1 MSRVLSTLDP
11 KRLWSIFE
19 DICKIPH
26 PSKKEEKIIEFAK
39 TFGEN
44 LGLETFVDHVGNVI
58 IRKPATPEMENRAG
72 IILQG
77 HLDMVPQKNNDTV
90 HDFEKDPI
98 TPIVDGDWVKAKGTT
113 LGADNGIGAA
123 AALAVLQDNSL
134 KHGPLEVLLTIDEE
148 TGMTGAFELKPGLLN
163 GRILI
168 NLDSEDEG
176 ELYIGCAGGVDT
188 LATFDYQEQVVPL
201 GHVAYKLEVK
211 GLKGGHSG
219 LDINL
224 GRGNANKILNRIL
237 WEASRNLGLELAA
250 IDGGSLRNA
259 IPREAMALVTILESN
274 TGELEKLVESCIA
287 TFAKELGEADPGLKI
302 ILSKANTP
310 ESIIEG
316 AVSKKLFDT
325 LYACPNG
332 AMRMISDMPEVVE
345 TSTNLAIVKSGR
357 GKIEVA
363 SLSRSSVDSAKYD
376 LANMLR
382 AVFELGGAKVKTYGS
397 YPGWKPNLNS
407 PILKTMSQV
416 YLDKYG
422 KVPAQKVIHAGLEC
436 GILAGAYPGL
446 DMISFGP
453 TIRNPHSPDE
463 KVNIK
468 TVKLFWDYLVETL
481 ENAPVEV
488 SIDN

>member
-1 MSRVLSTLDP
+1 MSRVLSNLEP
-11 KRLWSIFE
+11 KELWAIFE
-19 DICKIPH
+19 DICQIPH

-39 TFGEN
+39 NFGES
-44 LGLETFVDHVGNVI
+44 LGLQTIVDHVGNVI
-58 IRKPATPEMENRAG
+58 IRKPATPGMENRTG

-90 HDFEKDPI
+90 HDFKTDPI
-98 TPIVDGDWVKAKGTT
+98 TPIIDGEWVRANGTT

-123 AALAVLQDNSL
+123 AALAVLQDKTL

-163 GRILI
+163 GKILI

-188 LATFDYQEQVVPL
+188 LATFSYREQKVPS

-237 WEASRNLGLELAA
+237 WDAARNLGLELSL

-259 IPREAMALVTILESN
+259 IPRESSAVFAIPESN
-274 TGELEKLVESCIA
+274 SGDLEKLVASYQAIIS
-287 TFAKELGEADPGLKI
+287 KELGEADPGLKV
-302 ILSKANTP
+302 ILSKTDIP
-310 ESIIEG
+310 DYIIEREI
-316 AVSKKLFDT
+316 SKKLFDT

-345 TSTNLAIVKSGR
+345 TSTNLAIVKSGN

-363 SLSRSSVDSAKYD
+363 CLSRSSVDSAKDD

-382 AVFELGGAKVKTYGS
+382 AVFELAGAKVETSGS

-407 PILKTMSQV
+407 PILKTTSQV

-422 KVPAQKVIHAGLEC
+422 KVPEQKVIHAGLEC

-446 DMISFGP
+446 DMVSFGP

-468 TVKLFWDYLVETL
+468 TVKLFWDYLVATL
-481 ENAPVEV
+481 ENAPVE
-488 SIDN
+488 

>member
-1 MSRVLSTLDP
+1 MSKVLSNLEP
-11 KRLWSIFE
+11 QALWNIFE
-19 DICKIPH
+19 DICQIPH

-39 TFGEN
+39 NFGES
-44 LGLETFVDHVGNVI
+44 LGLETIVDHVGNVI
-58 IRKPATPEMENRAG
+58 IRKPATPGMENRAG

-123 AALAVLQDNSL
+123 AAMAVLQDKNL
-134 KHGPLEVLLTIDEE
+134 KHGPIEVLLTIDEE
-148 TGMTGAFELKPGLLN
+148 TGMTGAFELKPGLLK
-163 GRILI
+163 GQILV

-176 ELYIGCAGGVDT
+176 ELYIGCAGGIDT
-188 LATFDYQEQVVPL
+188 LATFNYQNQDVAADS
-201 GHVAYKLEVK
+201 VAYKLEVK

-219 LDINL
+219 LDIHL

-237 WEASRNLGLELAA
+237 WEASRELGLELAS

-259 IPREAMALVTILESN
+259 IPREAMAIVTVPGNNSDEF
-274 TGELEKLVESCIA
+274 EKLVSDLESA
-287 TFAKELGEADPGLKI
+287 MQKELGEADPSLKVL
-302 ILSKANTP
+302 LSKTQLP
-310 ESIIEG
+310 KFVIESS
-316 AVSKKLFDT
+316 VSKKLFDA

-345 TSTNLAIVKSGR
+345 TSTNMAIVKSLD
-357 GKIEVA
+357 GKVEVA
-363 SLSRSSVDSAKYD
+363 CLSRSSVDSAKDD

-382 AVFELGGAKVKTYGS
+382 SVFELAAANVETSGS

-407 PILKTMSQV
+407 PILKAMKDV
-416 YLDKYG
+416 YEKNYG

-436 GILAGAYPGL
+436 GILAGAYPSL

-468 TVKLFWDYLVETL
+468 TVKLFWDYLVATL
-481 ENAPVEV
+481 ENAPLG
-488 SIDN
+488 